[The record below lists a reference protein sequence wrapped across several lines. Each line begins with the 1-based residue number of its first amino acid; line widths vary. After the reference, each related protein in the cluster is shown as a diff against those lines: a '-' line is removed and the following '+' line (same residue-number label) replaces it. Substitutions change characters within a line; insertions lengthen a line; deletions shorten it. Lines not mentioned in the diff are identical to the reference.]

1 MQKAILH
8 RYTNLASAIYV
19 LKRRAVT
26 LLSPALW
33 DDRNDAY
40 FMSQYKTQKSLQT
53 LLALCFSEGPETYH
67 HWRVFSHGSDG
78 VRIEFD
84 RGRLLAAFKGDRR
97 VVARPVSYREI
108 RTLKRDAASS
118 IEDLPFLK
126 RFPYRDEKEFRI
138 VYRCDTEADETKSFP
153 IALGAIAR
161 ITLSPWMP
169 LPLANEVRELLR
181 AIDGCAKLKVSRS
194 TLLENETWKRLA
206 QRDDGMEPL

>member
-40 FMSQYKTQKSLQT
+40 FMSQYKAQKSLQT

-84 RGRLLAAFKGDRR
+84 RARLLAAFKSDRR

-108 RTLKRDAASS
+108 RTLKLDGASGL
-118 IEDLPFLK
+118 EDLPFLK
-126 RFPYRDEKEFRI
+126 RFPYRDEQEFRI
-138 VYRCDTEADETKSFP
+138 VFGCDAETVETKSFP

-206 QRDDGMEPL
+206 QRDGEPGSF

>member
-40 FMSQYKTQKSLQT
+40 FMSQYKAQKSLQT

-84 RGRLLAAFKGDRR
+84 RARLLAAFKGDRR

-108 RTLKRDAASS
+108 RTLKFDASSS

-138 VYRCDTEADETKSFP
+138 VYRCDTETDETRSFP

-169 LPLANEVRELLR
+169 LPLANEVRELMR

-194 TLLENETWKRLA
+194 TLLENETWKRFA
-206 QRDDGMEPL
+206 QPGDKPESV

>member
-40 FMSQYKTQKSLQT
+40 FMSQYKAQKSLQT

-84 RGRLLAAFKGDRR
+84 RTRLLAAFKGDRR

-108 RTLKRDAASS
+108 RTLKLDGASG

-138 VYRCDTEADETKSFP
+138 VYRCDAEAVETKSFP

-206 QRDDGMEPL
+206 QRDDEPEAV